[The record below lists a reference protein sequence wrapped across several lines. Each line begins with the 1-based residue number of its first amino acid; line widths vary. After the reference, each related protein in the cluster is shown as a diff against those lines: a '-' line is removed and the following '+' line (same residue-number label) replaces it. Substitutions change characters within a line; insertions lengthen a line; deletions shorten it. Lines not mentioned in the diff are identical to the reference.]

1 MPRKRKNFFHE
12 HSLTLIAAAIL
23 VAWIVLYSPARP
35 RAVAA
40 AFCGNA
46 SADWSGV
53 VVMVLGTKYL
63 YERGSAESNPVPRGP
78 GGKLKHLLR
87 AHSLTLIL
95 LITGAGWLALFLR
108 MDPDSKWGQVVGN
121 VLSEWVQGIGLILLT
136 KRFFEAGSPQSRGR
150 EGGEG

>member
-23 VAWIVLYSPARP
+23 VTWIVLYSRSGP
-35 RAVAA
+35 RTRAG
-40 AFCGNA
+40 AFFGNA

-95 LITGAGWLALFLR
+95 LITGACWLALFLR
-108 MDPDSKWGQVVGN
+108 MDPDSKWGQVVGK
-121 VLSEWVQGIGLILLT
+121 VLSELAQGIGFILPS
-136 KRFFEAGSPQSRGR
+136 K
-150 EGGEG
+150 

>member
-12 HSLTLIAAAIL
+12 HSLTLVAAAIL
-23 VAWIVLYSPARP
+23 VTWIVLYSRSDP
-35 RAVAA
+35 RTRAG
-40 AFCGNA
+40 AFFGNA

-63 YERGSAESNPVPRGP
+63 YERGSAESNPVPRDP

-121 VLSEWVQGIGLILLT
+121 VLSEWVQVIGLILLT
-136 KRFFEAGSPQSRGR
+136 KRFFEAGSHESSRR
-150 EGGEG
+150 